1 MTKNVDGYRISSFL
15 YKQRFSEGGKLVA
28 GPLWDFNIALGNA
41 NYCQG
46 NTTSGWAKNFNSICG
61 GAQLIPFWWNRLLS
75 DSTFANLTHC
85 RWLELRQ
92 GPLSDTVVMSTID
105 SLAAVLQ
112 GPAQRHFIRWPIL
125 GTYVWPNNFI
135 GQTFAEE
142 INYLKTWL
150 SNRLAWLDA
159 NMVGTCDN
167 LSMPEPQKEAL
178 RIFPNPSDHVVFLEG
193 LEKPSCVR
201 IYHATGALA
210 ASVRLSS
217 YTSAISTES
226 LPNGMYYLQVD
237 GNPTL
242 FKLLILHL

>member
-1 MTKNVDGYRISSFL
+1 
-15 YKQRFSEGGKLVA
+15 
-28 GPLWDFNIALGNA
+28 
-41 NYCQG
+41 
-46 NTTSGWAKNFNSICG
+46 
-61 GAQLIPFWWNRLLS
+61 
-75 DSTFANLTHC
+75 
-85 RWLELRQ
+85 
-92 GPLSDTVVMSTID
+92 
-105 SLAAVLQ
+105 
-112 GPAQRHFIRWPIL
+112 L